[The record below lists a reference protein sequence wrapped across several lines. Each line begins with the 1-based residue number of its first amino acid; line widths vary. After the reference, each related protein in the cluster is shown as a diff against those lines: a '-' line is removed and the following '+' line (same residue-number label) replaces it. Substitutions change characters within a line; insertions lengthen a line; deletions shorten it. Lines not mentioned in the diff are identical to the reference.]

1 MSWWQFSLDC
11 PASDLESVEDL
22 MQTLGA
28 VSISIRDAVDQ
39 QPIYEPPPG
48 SQPVWQSSVLTA
60 TFDAHGD
67 PDILQQRIADGLPA
81 GLAASLHR
89 GSLREQDWEQAY
101 RQHFHPLECAPG
113 LWIVPSWL
121 EPPEPRATVIRL
133 DPGLAFGTGSHPTTA
148 LCLAWL
154 AARDLN
160 GLEVIDYG
168 CGSGILAI
176 AAALRGAGTVIAVD
190 IDAQAI
196 TACKANLERNGI
208 AADRVLVGQVETT
221 PLVAADLL
229 IANILA
235 GPLVELAPRFAA
247 LLRPGGE
254 ILLSGILQSQLEA
267 IITAYAPCFELE
279 PATRREDWVCISGR
293 KIERPENA

>member
-22 MQTLGA
+22 MQELGA
-28 VSISIRDAVDQ
+28 VSISIRDAVDD

-48 SQPVWQSSVLTA
+48 SQPVWSSSVLTA
-60 TFDAHGD
+60 TFDAYCD
-67 PDILQQRIADGLPA
+67 PDALQQRIADGLPA
-81 GLAASLHR
+81 DLAASLHR
-89 GSLREQDWEQAY
+89 GSLQEQDWEQAY
-101 RQHFHPLECAPG
+101 RQHFQPLECAPG

-121 EPPEPRATVIRL
+121 EPPEPQATVIRL

-154 AARDLN
+154 AARDLT

-176 AAALRGAGTVIAVD
+176 AAALRGAGRVTAVD

-196 TACKANLERNGI
+196 TACEANLERNGI
-208 AADRVLVGQVETT
+208 TTDRVLVGQVETT
-221 PLVAADLL
+221 PLAAADLL

-235 GPLVELAPRFAA
+235 GPLVALAPCFAE